1 MRWDPGQ
8 GGPAS
13 AAEALK
19 ALKLRVTERS
29 EYTIEYFDVTPSEAL
44 PPGFSAIMRR
54 RLSGDEAELT
64 LKLRGTAR
72 LPDKPSLKHWA
83 CPLPRPQKR
92 KDESDITFMGPED
105 TRKAWSR
112 SCSHESADRQLQVPA
127 ALAARPK
134 GCTSTMTRLEAGK
147 LKLEQWRMGDGSTLL
162 EASRV
167 ARDTPAD
174 LAAFRNTVVAPLL
187 ASGIRPLDRSKSAI
201 GGDGAAAC
209 VK

>member
-1 MRWDPGQ
+1 MRWDSGQ

-13 AAEALK
+13 AADALQ
-19 ALKLRVTERS
+19 ALKLRVTKRTK
-29 EYTIEYFDVTPSEAL
+29 YTIEYFNVTPPEAP

-64 LKLRGTAR
+64 FKLRGTTA
-72 LPDKPSLKHWA
+72 LADKPSLKHWA

-92 KDESDITFMGPED
+92 KDESDITFMGPDD

-112 SCSHESADRQLQVPA
+112 SCTHESADRQLQVPA

-134 GCTSTMTRLEAGK
+134 DCTSTMTRLEAGK
-147 LKLEQWRMGDGSTLL
+147 LKVEQWRMGDGSTLL
-162 EASRV
+162 EASHV

-174 LAAFRNTVVAPLL
+174 LAAFRNKVLTPLL
-187 ASGIRPLDRSKSAI
+187 ASGIRPLDRSKSSI
-201 GGDGAAAC
+201 GGDGAAGC